1 MAEVLKERN
10 EIDPK
15 YQWDLSDL
23 YASDEAWEADF
34 ATIDGP
40 IAELAAYQGK
50 LKDAEVIAEFFAKQT
65 ASIEPFV
72 RIFV

>member
-34 ATIDGP
+34 ASIDNGSNTFD
-40 IAELAAYQGK
+40 GK
-50 LKDAEVIAEFFAKQT
+50 
-65 ASIEPFV
+65 
-72 RIFV
+72 